1 MRKIN
6 EVFETRNYLKF
17 KNLEGNRKLN
27 IANLKRLK
35 ISMEEE
41 FLQVP
46 IIVNEKHEI
55 IDGQHRFEAS
65 KQLGLPVYFII
76 VRGYKLTHVHKLNA
90 ISRNWIFMDY
100 VESFAELGM
109 HEYVLF
115 KQFFN
120 KYKFSAS
127 ITLAILSNKHYTGGL
142 GETAGNSL
150 KNGTFKVKNYELS
163 CLKAQQIIKVGKFY
177 DGFKRK
183 SFVIALLELLDNPTF
198 DYSVFIQKLALQQ
211 TKMVSCTNKEQ
222 YIRLIEEIYNY
233 HSRNKVRF
241 I

>member
-109 HEYVLF
+109 HE
-115 KQFFN
+115 
-120 KYKFSAS
+120 
-127 ITLAILSNKHYTGGL
+127 
-142 GETAGNSL
+142 
-150 KNGTFKVKNYELS
+150 
-163 CLKAQQIIKVGKFY
+163 
-177 DGFKRK
+177 
-183 SFVIALLELLDNPTF
+183 
-198 DYSVFIQKLALQQ
+198 
-211 TKMVSCTNKEQ
+211 
-222 YIRLIEEIYNY
+222 
-233 HSRNKVRF
+233 
-241 I
+241 